1 MMDGESRFEK
11 RTEEIPGHVTSNET
25 RIPGYQGYIR
35 GQQHFYGKTYGDMT
49 RASTGHEFGPSHLG
63 DPVDEV
69 PDVPGPHVERGSN
82 QGPEY
87 RVPGYAGYVPGSKF
101 DFAKTFGNTT
111 DQLIG
116 GHTAELQSSPSK
128 PRMLTTTTTDML
140 NGKSTVHLPNPQA
153 GYREASVQIKAPDMV
168 DGNIPGYA
176 GFIRGSQH
184 FYGSTYGATT
194 TVAPDHDFTAS
205 KMSKGLPPP
214 PHKLDASKG
223 PQHADLDELPCDRP
237 PGYGGH
243 VPLAKFEYAN
253 TFGST
258 CVDMVSAHKDGEAM
272 FRSGQTVSSSTIA
285 S

>member
-1 MMDGESRFEK
+1 ML
-11 RTEEIPGHVTSNET
+11 
-25 RIPGYQGYIR
+25 R
-35 GQQHFYGKTYGDMT
+35 GG
-49 RASTGHEFGPSHLG
+49 
-63 DPVDEV
+63 
-69 PDVPGPHVERGSN
+69 
-82 QGPEY
+82 
-87 RVPGYAGYVPGSKF
+87 AG
-101 DFAKTFGNTT
+101 A
-111 DQLIG
+111 
-116 GHTAELQSSPSK
+116 
-128 PRMLTTTTTDML
+128 TTTTARL
-140 NGKSTVHLPNPQA
+140 SRVVSLPWFA
-153 GYREASVQIKAPDMV
+153 YRLVVVALVLSLR
-168 DGNIPGYA
+168 YA